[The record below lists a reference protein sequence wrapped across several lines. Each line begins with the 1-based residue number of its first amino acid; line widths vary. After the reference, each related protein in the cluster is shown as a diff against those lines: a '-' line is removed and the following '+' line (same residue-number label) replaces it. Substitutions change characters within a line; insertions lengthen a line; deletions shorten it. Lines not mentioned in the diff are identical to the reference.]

1 MVAFNLEVFDAK
13 DPSRSIITLD
23 NLTGDETIL
32 AIKKRIAQK
41 KLKLTVERQSLRVEP
56 KGKAVADEKKI
67 KELGLAAQNAHLFV
81 RDLGPQVPWK
91 TVFLLEYAG
100 PLFIYPI
107 FYFRPNWI
115 YGEGAANQPYHFAV
129 TYAFICWSIHYAKRL
144 FETQFIHRFSNG
156 TMPRFNLVKN
166 CSYYWGFAAF
176 VAYFVNHPAYTPPYF
191 GDAQVYVGL
200 TGFAIAE
207 FGNLSIHILLRNL
220 RPPGT
225 RERKIPRPDGNPM
238 SLLFNFVS
246 CPNYTYE
253 VLSWLSFT
261 VMVQSLPSLL
271 FTLAGFVQ
279 MTIWAQNKHR
289 AYKKEFPEYPKERKA
304 IDLNMAELQAVLL
317 CSGSG
322 SRMTELCD
330 TMLKCLLPVA
340 DIPMFWYPLNTLFC
354 SGVKDIKIVVRE
366 DGKAEVKRLLE
377 TPLFAFPSAN
387 IEVIPVPR
395 ENEDWGTADVLRHI
409 ATKITRDFIVMSCD
423 YISDARLQ
431 PMIDQ
436 FRAHNARRD
445 FVAVEESSGRLAFV
459 ASEED
464 FDHPVNAAPW
474 LNKFPNVNLSARY
487 VDCHVY
493 LMRHSCLGIINRQKS
508 FSSLKADVVPY
519 LLAQQYSEK
528 NVAGRMLLVG
538 TSGNGETPKCMAYF
552 LQHGNATV
560 AAHANNLGAYF
571 EVNKS
576 LEPRVLVKRSVIGSR
591 CQIGEKSN
599 IQGSVIMEGST
610 IGKEAKITLC
620 IICPGAVIGDGAE
633 LTNVIVAKN
642 QKVNAC
648 GGFNSV

>member
-1 MVAFNLEVFDAK
+1 
-13 DPSRSIITLD
+13 
-23 NLTGDETIL
+23 
-32 AIKKRIAQK
+32 
-41 KLKLTVERQSLRVEP
+41 
-56 KGKAVADEKKI
+56 
-67 KELGLAAQNAHLFV
+67 
-81 RDLGPQVPWK
+81 
-91 TVFLLEYAG
+91 
-100 PLFIYPI
+100 
-107 FYFRPNWI
+107 
-115 YGEGAANQPYHFAV
+115 
-129 TYAFICWSIHYAKRL
+129 
-144 FETQFIHRFSNG
+144 
-156 TMPRFNLVKN
+156 
-166 CSYYWGFAAF
+166 
-176 VAYFVNHPAYTPPYF
+176 
-191 GDAQVYVGL
+191 
-200 TGFAIAE
+200 
-207 FGNLSIHILLRNL
+207 
-220 RPPGT
+220 
-225 RERKIPRPDGNPM
+225 
-238 SLLFNFVS
+238 
-246 CPNYTYE
+246 
-253 VLSWLSFT
+253 
-261 VMVQSLPSLL
+261 
-271 FTLAGFVQ
+271 
-279 MTIWAQNKHR
+279 
-289 AYKKEFPEYPKERKA
+289 
-304 IDLNMAELQAVLL
+304 MAELQAVLL

-377 TPLFAFPSAN
+377 TPLFSFPSTN

-436 FRAHNARRD
+436 FRAHNATFSCLLSDMCVTGPVPGPKVRRGKGRD
-445 FVAVEESSGRLAFV
+445 FVAIEESSGRLAFV

-474 LNKFPNVNLSARY
+474 LSKFPNVNLSARY

-493 LMRHSCLGIINRQKS
+493 LMRHSCLGVINRQKS

-519 LLAQQYSEK
+519 LLAQQYS
-528 NVAGRMLLVG
+528 G

-576 LEPRVLVKRSVIGSR
+576 IIKCLTRISSRIDQGKSFDSRATGIHTNESIVSKSAELEPRVLVKRSVIGSR

-610 IGKEAKITLC
+610 IGKGAKIILC

-648 GGFNSV
+648 AKIQNEIVDADEDDNTWENGL